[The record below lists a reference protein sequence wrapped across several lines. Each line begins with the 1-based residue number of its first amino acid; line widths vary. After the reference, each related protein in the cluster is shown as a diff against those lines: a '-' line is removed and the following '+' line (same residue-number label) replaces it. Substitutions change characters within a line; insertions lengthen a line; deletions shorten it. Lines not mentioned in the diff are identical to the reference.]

1 MDNSSDNTLSLDSN
15 TTNLGEIASK
25 SINIDALQSAFTLFY
40 EESKKLETQQTELQ
54 SKIDLLS
61 TELSESNQR
70 ITALIKSMPAGVILL
85 ENQIVKIFNPSA
97 LQFFPFLK
105 SEQLFAIPKYWK
117 ESITPGEYFIE
128 AEASST
134 FNRTVQVI
142 KIEEDFRTIIQIQD
156 ISQNIFNL
164 QKSQQESR
172 LTAMGKMTASIA
184 HQIRTPLATA
194 LIYSSHLCDLE
205 LDDSTKMNFA
215 QRLRKQLLDL
225 EKLSKEMLHFVAN
238 RPQKLE
244 LISISDLIHDAQHA
258 IQALCDQ
265 KQVKLMTQPCDP
277 SIKISAEKT
286 PLMNALIAILE
297 NALEVSTSNQM
308 IELNT
313 QLDKQRCHIIIED
326 QGPGISEQILD
337 TMFEPFFSTGTNG
350 TGLGLSI
357 AKNAIEAHRGTIQA
371 HNTGPGA
378 RFTITLPCIIELQ

>member
-1 MDNSSDNTLSLDSN
+1 LNNSSDNTLSLDSN
-15 TTNLGEIASK
+15 TTNLVEISSK
-25 SINIDALQSAFTLFY
+25 STNIDALQSAFTLFY
-40 EESKKLETQQTELQ
+40 EESKKLEAQQTELQ

-70 ITALIKSMPAGVILL
+70 ITALIKAMPAGVILL

-117 ESITPGEYFIE
+117 QSITPGEYFIE
-128 AEASST
+128 SVEPSGI
-134 FNRTVQVI
+134 NRTVQVI

-156 ISQNIFNL
+156 ITQNILNL

-205 LDDSTKMNFA
+205 LDDATRMDFA
-215 QRLRKQLLDL
+215 QRLRKQLLGL
-225 EKLSKEMLHFVAN
+225 EKLSKEMLHFVSN

-244 LISISDLIHDAQHA
+244 LISIHDLIQDTQNI
-258 IQALCDQ
+258 IQALCDE
-265 KQVKLMTQPCDP
+265 KQVTLITQSCSP
-277 SIKISAEKT
+277 SIKVSVEKT

-297 NALEVSTSNQM
+297 NALEVSDEKQR
-308 IELNT
+308 IELTT
-313 QLDKQRCHIIIED
+313 QIDKQRCHIMIED
-326 QGPGISEQILD
+326 QGPGIPEEILD
-337 TMFEPFFSTGTNG
+337 TMFEPFFSTGANG

-371 HNTGPGA
+371 QNTGHGA
-378 RFTITLPCIIELQ
+378 RFTITLPCIMELE

>member
-1 MDNSSDNTLSLDSN
+1 LNNSSDNTLSLDSN
-15 TTNLGEIASK
+15 TTNLVEITTK
-25 SINIDALQSAFTLFY
+25 STNIDALQSAFTLFY
-40 EESKKLETQQTELQ
+40 EESKKLEAQQTELQ

-70 ITALIKSMPAGVILL
+70 ITALIKAMPAGVILL

-117 ESITPGEYFIE
+117 QSITPGEYFIE
-128 AEASST
+128 SVEPSGI
-134 FNRTVQVI
+134 NRTVQVI

-156 ISQNIFNL
+156 ITQNILNL

-205 LDDSTKMNFA
+205 LDDATRMDFA
-215 QRLRKQLLDL
+215 QRLRKQLLGL
-225 EKLSKEMLHFVAN
+225 EKLSKEMLHFVSN

-244 LISISDLIHDAQHA
+244 LISIHDLIQDTQNI
-258 IQALCDQ
+258 IQALCDE
-265 KQVKLMTQPCDP
+265 KQVTLITQSCSP
-277 SIKISAEKT
+277 SIKVSVEKT

-297 NALEVSTSNQM
+297 NALEVSDEKQR
-308 IELNT
+308 IELTT
-313 QLDKQRCHIIIED
+313 QIDKQRCHIMIED
-326 QGPGISEQILD
+326 QGPGIPEEILD
-337 TMFEPFFSTGTNG
+337 TMFEPFFSTGANG

-371 HNTGPGA
+371 QNTGHGA
-378 RFTITLPCIIELQ
+378 RFTITLPCIMELE

>member
-1 MDNSSDNTLSLDSN
+1 MNNSSDNTLSLDSN
-15 TTNLGEIASK
+15 TTNLVEISSK
-25 SINIDALQSAFTLFY
+25 STNIDALQSAFTLFY
-40 EESKKLETQQTELQ
+40 EESKKLEAQQTELQ

-70 ITALIKSMPAGVILL
+70 ITALIKAMPAGVILL

-117 ESITPGEYFIE
+117 QSITPGEYFIE
-128 AEASST
+128 SVEPSGI
-134 FNRTVQVI
+134 NRTVQVI

-156 ISQNIFNL
+156 ITQNILNL

-205 LDDSTKMNFA
+205 LDDATRMDFA
-215 QRLRKQLLDL
+215 QRLRKQLLGL
-225 EKLSKEMLHFVAN
+225 EKLSKEMLHFVSN

-244 LISISDLIHDAQHA
+244 LISIHDLIQDTQNI
-258 IQALCDQ
+258 IQALCDE
-265 KQVKLMTQPCDP
+265 KQVTLITQSCSP
-277 SIKISAEKT
+277 SIKVSVEKT
-286 PLMNALIAILE
+286 PLINALIAILE
-297 NALEVSTSNQM
+297 NALEVSDEKQR
-308 IELNT
+308 IELTT
-313 QLDKQRCHIIIED
+313 QIDKQRCHIMIED
-326 QGPGISEQILD
+326 QGPGIPEEILD
-337 TMFEPFFSTGTNG
+337 TMFEPFFSTGANG

-371 HNTGPGA
+371 QNTGHGA
-378 RFTITLPCIIELQ
+378 RFTITLPCIMELE

>member
-1 MDNSSDNTLSLDSN
+1 MNNSSDNTLSLDSN
-15 TTNLGEIASK
+15 TTNLVEISSK
-25 SINIDALQSAFTLFY
+25 STNIDALQSAFTLFY
-40 EESKKLETQQTELQ
+40 EESKKLEAQQTELQ

-70 ITALIKSMPAGVILL
+70 ITALIKAMPAGVILL

-117 ESITPGEYFIE
+117 QSITPGEYFIE
-128 AEASST
+128 SVEPSGI
-134 FNRTVQVI
+134 NRTVQVI

-156 ISQNIFNL
+156 ITQNILNL

-205 LDDSTKMNFA
+205 LDDATRMDFA
-215 QRLRKQLLDL
+215 QRLRKQLLGL
-225 EKLSKEMLHFVAN
+225 EKLSKEMLHFVSN

-244 LISISDLIHDAQHA
+244 LISIHDLIQDTQNI
-258 IQALCDQ
+258 IQALCDE
-265 KQVKLMTQPCDP
+265 KQVKFMTQSCSP
-277 SIKISAEKT
+277 SIKVSAEKT

-297 NALEVSTSNQM
+297 NALEVSEHNQK
-308 IELNT
+308 IELTT
-313 QLDKQRCHIIIED
+313 QIDKQRCYIMIED
-326 QGPGISEQILD
+326 QGPGIPEEILD
-337 TMFEPFFSTGTNG
+337 TMFEPFFSTGANG

-357 AKNAIEAHRGTIQA
+357 AKNAIEAHRGTIQVQ
-371 HNTGPGA
+371 NTGRGA
-378 RFTITLPCIIELQ
+378 RFTITLPCIMELE